1 MASGVPLQPEIDAVD
16 PQNLVAEGLIHE
28 AMAQGMTR
36 RELFG
41 WAVALGLG
49 GSAMAMILA
58 ACGATPAATPGGAT
72 VAPGGATAA
81 PGGASPASGGPV
93 QRLLVASGADAVTL
107 DPGISFDGQS
117 PLLWR
122 AAYEPLVQYKGN
134 TTEII
139 PHLAEKFEVSPDK
152 LTYTFTIRQGVT
164 FHDGEPFNAAA
175 VKANIDRQIKLNQGI
190 AFGLA
195 PVASVETPDAWT
207 VVVKLKSFVDGF
219 LSVFAGMYTVRMIS
233 PKVLA
238 ANATDLAQGYLHDH
252 MVGTG
257 PYKLDSYTQSQQ
269 ALFSRNDQYWGG
281 WDGSHLSQIAIQYVH
296 EPSSEQLQLQ
306 QGSLDVAMFL
316 PDDSVESLDGRPGI
330 SVTNVPSYNLYY
342 LYLPCKKGP
351 TANKAVRQ
359 AISYGFD
366 YGTWI
371 NDIMKGKAVQAH
383 GPIPSDFPG
392 YAKDLPQYSFQPD
405 KARQMLAQAGYP
417 NGGFTLKYTYETGYF
432 WKRPLGELFQSNM
445 KDLGITVEIQEL
457 SPSAW
462 AAQLSNPETAEH
474 AFGVVWWPTIA
485 TPFDYLWSLF
495 ATSAQGTAGYNWG
508 YYSSPEFDKI
518 LTQANSES
526 DDVKRAELY
535 AKCQRLVVEDAPA
548 LFVYEKNYRLPMRSN
563 VQGFQFNGIYIE
575 TLNFH
580 EMSKV

>member
-1 MASGVPLQPEIDAVD
+1 MDQE
-16 PQNLVAEGLIHE
+16 NLVAERLIRE
-28 AMAQGMTR
+28 ALERGMTR
-36 RELFG
+36 RELFRR
-41 WAVALGLG
+41 AVLLGLS

-58 ACGATPAATPGGAT
+58 ACGASTKSAPGGGGPAATPT
-72 VAPGGATAA
+72 PN
-81 PGGASPASGGPV
+81 PAS

-107 DPGISFDGQS
+107 DPGVSFDGQS

-122 AAYEPLVQYKGN
+122 AVYETLVRYKGN

-139 PHLAEKFEVSPDK
+139 PHLAEKVDVSNDK
-152 LTYTFTIRQGVT
+152 LTYTFTLRQGVT
-164 FHDGEPFNAAA
+164 FHDGEAFNAAA
-175 VKANIDRQIKLNQGI
+175 VKANIDRQVKLNQGI
-190 AFGLA
+190 AYGLA
-195 PVASVETPDAWT
+195 PVSSVETPDDRT
-207 VVVKLKSFVDGF
+207 VVIKLKTFVDGF
-219 LSVFAGMYTVRMIS
+219 LTVFAGTDTVCMIS

-238 ANATDLAQGYLHDH
+238 ANASDLAQGYLHDH

-257 PYKLDSYTQSQQ
+257 PYKLDSYTQAQQ
-269 ALFSRNDQYWGG
+269 ALFSRNDQYWGSSTG
-281 WDGSHLSQIAIQYVH
+281 NHFSQIAIQYVH

-316 PDDSVESLDGRPGI
+316 PDDSVESLDGQPGI
-330 SVTNVPSYNLYY
+330 SITNVPSFNLYY

-351 TANKAVRQ
+351 TANKTVRQ

-366 YGTWI
+366 YATWV
-371 NDIMKGKAVQAH
+371 NNTMKGKAVQAH

-392 YAKDLPQYSFQPD
+392 YAQDLPQYSYQPD

-445 KDLGITVEIQEL
+445 KDLGITVDIQEL

-462 AAQLSNPETAEH
+462 AALLSNPQTADH
-474 AFGVVWWPTIA
+474 AFGVVWWPTLAI
-485 TPFDYLWSLF
+485 PFDYLWSLF
-495 ATSAQGTAGYNWG
+495 ATDAQGTAGYNWG
-508 YYSSPEFDKI
+508 YYSNPEFDK
-518 LTQANSES
+518 LLNQAYSEP
-526 DDVKRAELY
+526 DDANRAQLY
-535 AKCQRLVVEDAPA
+535 ARCQHLVVDDAPA

-575 TLNFH
+575 TLNYY
-580 EMSKV
+580 EMSKA